1 LTDLKPPVPALQ
13 AMRWRIAMLLC
24 LVTAISYVDRQAL
37 SVAAPVVRD
46 EFQLTNTQYGWI
58 AYAFLMAY
66 ALGQLVLGPLI
77 DRLGTRRS
85 FTLAVVWWS
94 VAAMLHA
101 LGRGFVSFFALRAL
115 LGITEAVN
123 FPAALKAVAEW
134 FPKHERSLATG
145 IVTAGTGI
153 GAIVAPPLVGLLIHF
168 YGWQAAFLVPGAVG
182 FLWVI
187 AWKRWFHPPESHPTI
202 TPAER
207 AYILEGRVAASN
219 AKLPGRWRDYLRHRE
234 TWGLILA
241 RFTGDGAFYFFAFWL
256 PNYLHSE
263 RGFDIVKIAWVAA
276 LPFVAADLGA
286 LFGGWLGGRMMRDGV
301 SLDAARKRVIW
312 LGALLVPV
320 AMPAVFVESPY
331 VAVLLVSAA
340 LFAIQV
346 KSSSLFAVPMDLFPA
361 RDVASVWGLSG
372 AAGSLAAAFAQ
383 PFIGWLI
390 DHYSYTPVFA
400 IVSLMHI
407 GSALAVTVLIP
418 RIAPLAALTPAS
430 AGVAR

>member
-1 LTDLKPPVPALQ
+1 
-13 AMRWRIAMLLC
+13 MRWRVAIMLC

-37 SVAAPVVRD
+37 SVAAPVIRT
-46 EFQLTNTQYGWI
+46 EFGLTNTQYGWI
-58 AYAFLMAY
+58 TYSFLMAY
-66 ALGQLVLGPLI
+66 ALGQVALGPVI

-85 FTLAVVWWS
+85 LSLAVIWWS

-101 LGRGFVSFFALRAL
+101 FGKGFLSLFALRGF

-134 FPKHERSLATG
+134 FPAHERALATG

-153 GAIVAPPLVGLLIHF
+153 GAILAPPLVGLLIHF

-182 FLWVI
+182 FLWVL
-187 AWKRWFHPPESHPTI
+187 AWKRMYALPEAHPTI
-202 TPAER
+202 APAER
-207 AYILEGRVAASN
+207 DYILAGRVPEAVGSVS
-219 AKLPGRWRDYLRHRE
+219 RWRDYLRYRE

-263 RGFDIVKIAWVAA
+263 RGFDIVRIAWVAA

-286 LFGGWLGGRMMRDGV
+286 LFGGWLGGRMIARGIE
-301 SLDAARKRVIW
+301 LDAARKRVIW

-320 AMPAVFVESPY
+320 ALPAVFVQSPY
-331 VAVLLVSAA
+331 LAVLLVAGA

-346 KSSSLFAVPMDLFPA
+346 KQSALFAVPTDLFPA
-361 RDVASVWGLSG
+361 RDVAAVWGLSG
-372 AAGSLAAAFAQ
+372 AAGSLAAAFSQ
-383 PFIGWLI
+383 PLIGWLI
-390 DHYSYTPVFA
+390 DNYSYTPVFA
-400 IVSLMHI
+400 IVSVMHI
-407 GSALAVTVLIP
+407 VSAFMVAVLIRRIEPVRP
-418 RIAPLAALTPAS
+418 RARAP
-430 AGVAR
+430 GVG

>member
-1 LTDLKPPVPALQ
+1 MTDLRPPVPALH
-13 AMRWRIAMLLC
+13 AMRWRIAILLC

-46 EFQLTNTQYGWI
+46 EFHLTNTQYGWI

-115 LGITEAVN
+115 LGVTEAVN

-187 AWKRWFHPPESHPTI
+187 AWKRWFHPPEIHPTI

-207 AYILEGRVAASN
+207 VVHPRRPGCALEREAGRSLARLPAPSRNLGPDPRALHRGRGVLFLRVLAAE
-219 AKLPGRWRDYLRHRE
+219 LPAQRARLRHRE
-234 TWGLILA
+234 DRLG
-241 RFTGDGAFYFFAFWL
+241 RGAAI
-256 PNYLHSE
+256 
-263 RGFDIVKIAWVAA
+263 R
-276 LPFVAADLGA
+276 
-286 LFGGWLGGRMMRDGV
+286 GGRPR
-301 SLDAARKRVIW
+301 R
-312 LGALLVPV
+312 
-320 AMPAVFVESPY
+320 AVRR
-331 VAVLLVSAA
+331 
-340 LFAIQV
+340 
-346 KSSSLFAVPMDLFPA
+346 M
-361 RDVASVWGLSG
+361 
-372 AAGSLAAAFAQ
+372 AGRA
-383 PFIGWLI
+383 
-390 DHYSYTPVFA
+390 T
-400 IVSLMHI
+400 
-407 GSALAVTVLIP
+407 
-418 RIAPLAALTPAS
+418 
-430 AGVAR
+430 

>member
-1 LTDLKPPVPALQ
+1 VPAL
-13 AMRWRIAMLLC
+13 AAVRWRIAVLLC

-37 SVAAPVVRD
+37 SVAAPVVRE
-46 EFQLTNTQYGWI
+46 EFQLANTEYGWI
-58 AYAFLMAY
+58 TYAFLMAY
-66 ALGQLVLGPLI
+66 ALGQLALGPVI

-101 LGRGFVSFFALRAL
+101 FGRGFMSFFALRAA

-168 YGWQAAFLVPGAVG
+168 HGWQAAFLVPGAVG
-182 FLWVI
+182 FLWVL
-187 AWKRWFHPPESHPTI
+187 AWKRWFHLPEAHPGI
-202 TPAER
+202 SAAER
-207 AYILEGRVAASN
+207 AYILAGRTAPSE
-219 AKLPGRWRDYLRHRE
+219 AKFAGRWRDYLRHRE

-286 LFGGWLGGRMMRDGV
+286 LFGGWLGGRFIARGAA
-301 SLDAARKRVIW
+301 LDAARKRVIW
-312 LGALLVPV
+312 LGALLVPI

-346 KSSSLFAVPMDLFPA
+346 KSSALFAVPMDLFPS

-407 GSALAVTVLIP
+407 ASALAVTLLIP
-418 RIAPLAALTPAS
+418 RIAPLGWAGAAPT
-430 AGVAR
+430 GGIR

>member
-1 LTDLKPPVPALQ
+1 VPALR
-13 AMRWRIAMLLC
+13 AMRWRIAVLLC

-37 SVAAPVVRD
+37 SVAAPVVRE
-46 EFQLTNTQYGWI
+46 EFQLSNLQYGWI
-58 AYAFLMAY
+58 TYAFLMAY
-66 ALGQLVLGPLI
+66 ALGQVALGPLI
-77 DRLGTRRS
+77 DRLGTKRS

-101 LGRGFVSFFALRAL
+101 LGRGFLGFFWLRAA
-115 LGITEAVN
+115 LGVTEAVN

-168 YGWQAAFLVPGAVG
+168 HGWQAAFLVPGAVG
-182 FLWVI
+182 FLWVL
-187 AWKRWFHPPESHPTI
+187 AWKRWFHLPEAHPSISAAERDYILAGRTAPPE
-202 TPAER
+202 
-207 AYILEGRVAASN
+207 
-219 AKLPGRWRDYLRHRE
+219 AKFAGRWRDYLRHRE

-286 LFGGWLGGRMMRDGV
+286 LFGGWLGGRLIARGA

-312 LGALLVPV
+312 LGALMVPV

-346 KSSSLFAVPMDLFPA
+346 KSSALFAVPMDLFPS

-400 IVSLMHI
+400 IVSTMHI
-407 GSALAVTVLIP
+407 ASALAVMLLIP
-418 RIAPLAALTPAS
+418 RIAPLGFASGPAP
-430 AGVAR
+430 GGAR

>member
-1 LTDLKPPVPALQ
+1 MTDLRPPVPAL
-13 AMRWRIAMLLC
+13 AAVRWRIAVLLC

-37 SVAAPVVRD
+37 SVAAPVVRE
-46 EFQLTNTQYGWI
+46 EFQLSNTEYGWI
-58 AYAFLMAY
+58 TYAFLMAY
-66 ALGQLVLGPLI
+66 ALGQVALGPLI

-101 LGRGFVSFFALRAL
+101 FGRGFMSFFALRAA
-115 LGITEAVN
+115 LGVTEAVN

-168 YGWQAAFLVPGAVG
+168 HGWQAAFLVPGAVG
-182 FLWVI
+182 FLWVL
-187 AWKRWFHPPESHPTI
+187 AWKRWYHLPEAHPTI
-202 TPAER
+202 SGAER
-207 AYILEGRVAASN
+207 AYILEGRTAPSE
-219 AKLPGRWRDYLRHRE
+219 AKFAGRWRDYLRHRE

-286 LFGGWLGGRMMRDGV
+286 LFGGWLGGRLIARGAA
-301 SLDAARKRVIW
+301 LDAARKRVIW
-312 LGALLVPV
+312 LGALMVPV

-331 VAVLLVSAA
+331 MAVLLVSAA

-346 KSSSLFAVPMDLFPA
+346 KSSALFAVPMDLFPS

-400 IVSLMHI
+400 IVSTMHI
-407 GSALAVTVLIP
+407 ASALAVTLLIP
-418 RIAPLAALTPAS
+418 RIAPLAIAGGPAP
-430 AGVAR
+430 GVAR

>member
-1 LTDLKPPVPALQ
+1 MLKPVPHLHAQ
-13 AMRWRIAMLLC
+13 RWRVALMLC

-37 SVAAPVVRD
+37 SVAAPVIRE
-46 EFQLTNTQYGWI
+46 EFSLSNTDYGWI
-58 AYAFLMAY
+58 TYAFLMTY
-66 ALGQLVLGPLI
+66 AFGQLLLGPLV
-77 DRLGTRRS
+77 DRLGTKRS
-85 FTLAVVWWS
+85 FRLAVIWWS

-101 LGRGFVSFFALRAL
+101 LGKGFASFFVFRAF
-115 LGITEAVN
+115 LGLTEAVN

-134 FPKHERSLATG
+134 FPKQERSLATG
-145 IVTAGTGI
+145 FVTAGTGL
-153 GAIVAPPLVGLLIHF
+153 GAILAPPLVGVLIHWF
-168 YGWQAAFLVPGAVG
+168 GWQAAFIVPGAVG

-187 AWKRWFHPPESHPTI
+187 AWQRMYALPESHPRI
-202 TPAER
+202 EPAER
-207 AYILEGRVAASN
+207 DYILAGRTNAAP
-219 AKLPGRWRDYLRHRE
+219 APRGRWRDYLRYRE

-286 LFGGWLGGRMMRDGV
+286 LFGGWLGGRLIASGQ

-320 AMPAVFVESPY
+320 ALPAVYAESAY
-331 VAVLLVSAA
+331 VAVLLVSAS
-340 LFAIQV
+340 LFAIQI
-346 KSSSLFAVPMDLFPA
+346 KSSSLFAVPTDLFPP

-383 PFIGWLI
+383 PLIGWII
-390 DHYSYTPVFA
+390 DTYSYEPVFV
-400 IVSLMHI
+400 IVSLMHLV
-407 GSALAVTVLIP
+407 SAACVSLLIP
-418 RIAPLAALTPAS
+418 RIAALPPPRPDVAPA
-430 AGVAR
+430 

>member
-1 LTDLKPPVPALQ
+1 LIDARLPPHLHAL
-13 AMRWRIAMLLC
+13 RWRIAVLLC
-24 LVTAISYVDRQAL
+24 LVTAVGYVDRQAL
-37 SVAAPVVRD
+37 SVAAPVVRE
-46 EFQLTNTQYGWI
+46 EFGLTNTQYGWI
-58 AYAFLMAY
+58 TYAFLMAY
-66 ALGQLVLGPLI
+66 AIGQVALGPLV

-85 FTLAVVWWS
+85 FTLAVAWWS
-94 VAAMLHA
+94 VVAMLHA
-101 LGRGFVSFFALRAL
+101 FGRGFVSFFAFRGL
-115 LGITEAVN
+115 LGLTEAVN

-153 GAIVAPPLVGLLIHF
+153 GAIIAPPLVGLLIYYF
-168 YGWQAAFLVPGAVG
+168 GWRAAFIVPGAAG
-182 FLWVI
+182 LLWLI
-187 AWKRWFHPPESHPTI
+187 AWRSTYALPEMHRSI

-207 AYILEGRVAASN
+207 DYVLAGRAVQDLQAT
-219 AKLPGRWRDYLRHRE
+219 PRRWRDFLRYRE

-263 RGFDIVKIAWVAA
+263 RGFDIVRIAWVAA

-286 LFGGWLGGRMMRDGV
+286 LFGGWLGGRLIVRGAT
-301 SLDAARKRVIW
+301 LDAARKRVIW
-312 LGALLVPV
+312 LGAVLVPV
-320 AMPAVFVESPY
+320 ALPAVFVESPY

-346 KSSSLFAVPMDLFPA
+346 KQSSLFAVPTDLFPA

-383 PFIGWLI
+383 PLIGWLI
-390 DHYSYTPVFA
+390 DTHSYTPVFA

-407 GSALAVTVLIP
+407 ASALAVTILIP
-418 RIAPLAALTPAS
+418 RIAPVGAPEDQRIH
-430 AGVAR
+430 V

>member
-1 LTDLKPPVPALQ
+1 LTDLRAPLPHLH
-13 AMRWRIAMLLC
+13 AMRWRVAGMLC

-37 SVAAPVVRD
+37 SVAAPVVRS
-46 EFQLTNTQYGWI
+46 EFGLTNTQYGWI
-58 AYAFLMAY
+58 TYAFLMAY
-66 ALGQLVLGPLI
+66 ALGQVALGPVI
-77 DRLGTRRS
+77 DRLGTKRS
-85 FTLAVVWWS
+85 FSLAVVWWS

-101 LGRGFVSFFALRAL
+101 FGKGFLGFFALRGF
-115 LGITEAVN
+115 LGVTEAVN
-123 FPAALKAVAEW
+123 FPAALKSVAEW

-168 YGWQAAFLVPGAVG
+168 HGWQAAFLVPGAVG

-187 AWKRWFHPPESHPTI
+187 AWKRMYALPETHPRI
-202 TPAER
+202 TAVER
-207 AYILEGRVAASN
+207 AYILEGRTPEGPASVR
-219 AKLPGRWRDYLRHRE
+219 RWRDYLRYRE

-263 RGFDIVKIAWVAA
+263 RGFDIVRIAWVAA

-286 LFGGWLGGRMMRDGV
+286 LFGGWLGGRMIARGV
-301 SLDAARKRVIW
+301 PLDAARKRVIW

-320 AMPAVFVESPY
+320 ALPAVFVESPY
-331 VAVLLVSAA
+331 LAVLLVSGA

-346 KSSSLFAVPMDLFPA
+346 KSSSLFAVPTDLFPP

-383 PFIGWLI
+383 PVIGWLI
-390 DHYSYTPVFA
+390 DHYSYTPVFV
-400 IVSLMHI
+400 IVSLMHLV
-407 GSALAVTVLIP
+407 SALMVTLLIR
-418 RIAPLAALTPAS
+418 RIGPVGGMGRRL
-430 AGVAR
+430 